1 VEHYTL
7 NGVPIGEFGLLAAMA
22 GTLFGVPT
30 AFLAGDDKAVAEAH
44 ALVPELV
51 GVTTKVGLG
60 LEAARSLAPS
70 RARALIQ
77 SGAAEAC
84 RRVQAGRI
92 PPVRLPPPYH
102 LEVRVLLGQEASL
115 KSYLQRGASQ
125 SDERT
130 AVLETN
136 DPRAVLR

>member
-1 VEHYTL
+1 
-7 NGVPIGEFGLLAAMA
+7 M
-22 GTLFGVPT
+22 
-30 AFLAGDDKAVAEAH
+30 
-44 ALVPELV
+44 
-51 GVTTKVGLG
+51 
-60 LEAARSLAPS
+60 EAARSLAPS

-115 KSYLQRGASQ
+115 KSYLQRGSSQ